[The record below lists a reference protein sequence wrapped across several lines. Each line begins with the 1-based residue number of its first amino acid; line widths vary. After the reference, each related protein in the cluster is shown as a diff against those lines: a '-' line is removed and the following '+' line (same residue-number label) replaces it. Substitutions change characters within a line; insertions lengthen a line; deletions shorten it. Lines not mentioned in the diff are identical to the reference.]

1 MLNCYSGSFVSQKH
15 DNHIRSSRLSLHP
28 ANTIEMMKKRME
40 LPTYPVQMGSAT
52 RQAARKLVRLV
63 RQDGLGKACGVLWAS
78 IAHLRWRWSDSR
90 FDRRHGVRTSDYILA
105 SDLDVQREKTRL
117 SSEYEPSPERATRFI
132 LDHLTVDFTGFT
144 FIDLGSGMGRVLLIA
159 SDYPFSQVIG
169 VEFSPSLHEIA
180 CSNIA
185 RYQGKSRQCFNTVS
199 ICGQAE
205 QFEIPAVPCVIYL
218 FDPFRKEIL
227 EKVVANLERSYRS
240 HPRAIVVVYYAPV
253 HREVFDHAAFLE
265 GLGTMALPRDRG
277 AQRQYTVAL
286 YKTVA

>member
-1 MLNCYSGSFVSQKH
+1 MAFQS
-15 DNHIRSSRLSLHP
+15 
-28 ANTIEMMKKRME
+28 
-40 LPTYPVQMGSAT
+40 YPVHLRSAT
-52 RQAARKLVRLV
+52 RQAVRKLVRLV
-63 RQDGLGKACGVLWAS
+63 RQEGPGKAYRVLWVNF
-78 IAHLRWRWSDSR
+78 AHLRWRWNDSS
-90 FDRRHGVRTSDYILA
+90 FDRRRSVKTSDYILA
-105 SDLDVQREKTRL
+105 NDLDVMREKARH
-117 SSEYEPSPERATRFI
+117 SSEYEPSPENSVRFI
-132 LDHLTVDFTGFT
+132 LNHLTLDFTGFT
-144 FIDLGSGMGRVLLIA
+144 FVDLGSGMGRVLLIA

-185 RYQGKSRQCFNTVS
+185 RYQGKSRRCFNTVS

-265 GLGTMALPRDRG
+265 GLGAMTLPRDRG

-286 YKTVA
+286 YKTLE